1 MLTRFKCAH
10 RRACK
15 CIRECVGSNKMFTLL
30 NTHTHA
36 SAHLQYKRTLN
47 YLHPLMIVV
56 ITCGGKSH
64 FHKVRFFSP
73 LTVTLFPSYFCLYSP
88 LFSPP
93 PCCLPLLLSLF
104 SLLSYAHLHPSS
116 FSTSLSP
123 SPSTYLLPVVG
134 SSLSPTPSFAPRIS
148 SLLHG
153 LASSLSLFPFIYINE
168 QKSSFHL
175 PPDEQIL
182 LVEEDRRK
190 EEQNAEEHSFS
201 YSINSAV

>member
-10 RRACK
+10 RRVCK

-64 FHKVRFFSP
+64 FHKVRFFPP

-116 FSTSLSP
+116 FSP
-123 SPSTYLLPVVG
+123 SRPHP
-134 SSLSPTPSFAPRIS
+134 PPIS
-148 SLLHG
+148 SLWSAHPSLLLLLLPQG
-153 LASSLSLFPFIYINE
+153 YLPSYTASPHPSL
-168 QKSSFHL
+168 SFHL
-175 PPDEQIL
+175 FISMSKSHPFIFLQMNRFCLWKRTGEKRSRMQRNTVSLTP
-182 LVEEDRRK
+182 
-190 EEQNAEEHSFS
+190 
-201 YSINSAV
+201 